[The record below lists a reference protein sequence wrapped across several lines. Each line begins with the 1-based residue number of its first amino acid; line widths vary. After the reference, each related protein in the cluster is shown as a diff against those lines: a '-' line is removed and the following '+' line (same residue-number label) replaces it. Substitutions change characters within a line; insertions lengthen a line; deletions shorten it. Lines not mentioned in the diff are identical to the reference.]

1 MKSYLLRINIMRQR
15 NPMQPSKNQQ
25 TNIFDPLECSVSHLQ
40 GEAVWYL
47 TPIIFWPII
56 LWLKRSPI
64 ILRLKR
70 SSWPIILRLPVEG
83 WLVFEAI
90 IPAQGSSRHHSA
102 LHTVSKIL
110 NWTLYTAQGSSRSR
124 LHSAQYTY
132 VLMYTVYYVFTVH
145 KENCTLCCTLHT
157 ESFTL
162 QK

>member
-56 LWLKRSPI
+56 LWLKRS
-64 ILRLKR
+64 
-70 SSWPIILRLPVEG
+70 SWPIILKLPLEG

-90 IPAQGSSRHHSA
+90 IPAQGSSR
-102 LHTVSKIL
+102 
-110 NWTLYTAQGSSRSR
+110 SR
-124 LHSAQYTY
+124 LHSAQCITY
-132 VLMYTVYYVFTVH
+132 ICTALYTVH
-145 KENCTLCCTLHT
+145 CTLCTIYSLYTRQMAHYVASYTPNSSPCRTSTLHSSG
-157 ESFTL
+157 EGGGAGSRAIL
-162 QK
+162 GL